1 MILAVQMWNDRD
13 LTPESGAAAVDVL
26 DELLADLY
34 EGGEDA
40 MPIVIVCADTKETR
54 EVLLKQLDDKDS
66 ALHQFAD
73 GRVSVA
79 DYPEPGVTLQ

>member
-1 MILAVQMWNDRD
+1 MILAVQMWKERG

-34 EGGEDA
+34 EEGEDA
-40 MPIVIVCADTKETR
+40 MPVVILCADTEETR
-54 EVLLKQLDDKDS
+54 ELLRKQLDDKDS

>member
-1 MILAVQMWNDRD
+1 MILAVQMWKERD

-34 EGGEDA
+34 EEGEDA
-40 MPIVIVCADTKETR
+40 MPVVILCADTEETR
-54 EVLLKQLDDKDS
+54 ELLRKQLDDKDS

-73 GRVSVA
+73 GRVGVS
-79 DYPEPGVTLQ
+79 DFPDRGVTLQ